1 MSQSGLFV
9 GVFSFEPNFGVG
21 TLYPEAPRSVE
32 IMVMKW
38 MAGQCC
44 SMTQF
49 PYHEI
54 LKQTS

>member
-1 MSQSGLFV
+1 MSQSVLFV
-9 GVFSFEPNFGVG
+9 GVFSFEPNFGVR

-32 IMVMKW
+32 ITVMEW
-38 MAGQCC
+38 VAGQRC
-44 SMTQF
+44 SMTLF